1 MEDSLGISE
10 KAELEKGY
18 CCECGETVA
27 EFITD
32 GFIFVSLVKKG
43 SQLEYIQS

>member
-1 MEDSLGISE
+1 MEDSVGISE
-10 KAELEKGY
+10 RAEFEKGY

-32 GFIFVSLVKKG
+32 GFIFVSLVERG
-43 SQLEYIQS
+43 NQTDYI